1 MGPIDALRSSTIR
14 CVWAEGAMNVRW
26 SLALPLTAIALA
38 FIVTPTGAVPVT
50 SGFVVGSVNSDFA
63 ANIDLAGDGFSLRG
77 FDPIRGASIQP
88 TSFVPDPWAARRG
101 DSVDLSSR
109 VLGGHPDSLPV
120 LTWQGASSR
129 ATVDFLFTSPTVV
142 KTFEQG
148 TLIVPFTFIG
158 SVTALTGQTLSLT
171 GQGIT
176 SAIYDADLRRI
187 RFDFASPLSLAPA
200 LDLAIVA
207 AMPPTL
213 LNALQDCGMCAV
225 TRDLGVM
232 ANGRRGVELTT
243 PNGGFLSGPVVMEMD
258 PAGGPARLVNPE
270 PTSILLL
277 LSGLAALAGWRYRP
291 GAGSG
296 RSQP

>member
-1 MGPIDALRSSTIR
+1 
-14 CVWAEGAMNVRW
+14 MNVRW

-38 FIVTPTGAVPVT
+38 FVATPTGAVPVT
-50 SGFVVGSVNSDFA
+50 SGFVSGSVNSDFA

-77 FDPIRGASIQP
+77 FDPIRGPGIQP

-101 DSVDLSSR
+101 DPVDLSSR

-120 LTWQGASSR
+120 LTWQGTSSR

-148 TLIVPFTFIG
+148 TLTVPFTFTG

-176 SAIYDADLRRI
+176 SAIYEADLRRI
-187 RFDFASPLSLAPA
+187 RFDFASPLSFAPS
-200 LDLAIVA
+200 LDLATVA

-213 LNALQDCGMCAV
+213 LNALQDCGMCA
-225 TRDLGVM
+225 TMRDLGVM
-232 ANGRRGVELTT
+232 ASGSRGVEVT
-243 PNGGFLSGPVVMEMD
+243 PLSGGFLSGPVVMEMD
-258 PAGGPARLVNPE
+258 SVGGPARLVNPE
-270 PTSILLL
+270 PTTAVLLL
-277 LSGLAALAGWRYRP
+277 TGALLLILQAARGKNSSFGP
-291 GAGSG
+291 KM
-296 RSQP
+296 